1 MLRILSS
8 SQLEGYVIKGR
19 GGPPWE
25 LLAGTVAKIQ
35 QDGEALLVCIS
46 GSNIENGMIK
56 TRTAKVVFVDD
67 YGEYRK
73 MLKTRVVASKIQIG
87 SYISVLCKRPRSV
100 SLRILNIPVYGIF
113 PGTKGR

>member
-56 TRTAKVVFVDD
+56 IRNNFSESIKVSKYQAK
-67 YGEYRK
+67 
-73 MLKTRVVASKIQIG
+73 
-87 SYISVLCKRPRSV
+87 
-100 SLRILNIPVYGIF
+100 
-113 PGTKGR
+113 